1 MAGDI
6 AETETAVLKVFFD
19 IAQRHVIHLMVVAFH
34 RRIQLLKGRDTK
46 AGDPFDKLLIGFK
59 RIKLFIYFQDL
70 LLQVRSVQIHLIQE
84 FQDPS
89 QERVNADEN
98 KILVLDFFRKILK
111 KRGKPFFNGLFVFGT
126 DQLDQFFFC
135 IFHKGKKA
143 EVFSKSISGV
153 KDIFMRKE
161 KTVPQSVRGA
171 GIGSGKLPE
180 TFCDPADP
188 HIQRV
193 LVVMVTLCNL

>member
-6 AETETAVLKVFFD
+6 VETETAVLKVFFD

-84 FQDPS
+84 FQDPA
-89 QERVNADEN
+89 QERVNADED
-98 KILVLDFFRKILK
+98 KVLVLDLFCKILK
-111 KRGKPFFNGLFVFGT
+111 KRGKPFLNGLFVFGT
-126 DQLDQFFFC
+126 DQLDQFLFC
-135 IFHKGKKA
+135 VFHKGKKA
-143 EVFSKSISGV
+143 EFFSKSISGV
-153 KDIFMRKE
+153 ENIFMGKE
-161 KTVPQSVRGA
+161 EAVSQGMGGA

-180 TFCDPADP
+180 TLCDPADP

-193 LVVMVTLCNL
+193 LVVFVTLCNL